1 MEAKKYPGSL
11 VFGLDIGTRS
21 IVGTVG
27 YMTGERFHVV
37 DQEIREHETRA
48 MLDGQIHDI
57 RKVGNTI
64 LAVKEGLE
72 ERLGRPLKDVCIA
85 AAGRVLRTVTVHAE
99 QNFEKEKEVGE
110 EDIYALT
117 SLGVENAYKD
127 FNSSMD
133 NGDGTIKFY
142 CVGYSVIRYFLNGYP
157 MGNLEGHKAREI
169 GCDLIATFLPD
180 DVVDGLYKAV
190 EFAGLEVANLTLEP
204 IAAIQVAIPEMYRM
218 LNIAL
223 VDVGAGTSDIS
234 ITRDGSII
242 AYGMIPVA
250 GDALTEII
258 AQNCLVDFNTA
269 ECIKRQSGEMEQV
282 EYQDIMGLPQ
292 VITRQQVEELVKPVV
307 DRMTGEVAD
316 KIRELNG
323 DKSVSAVFVVGGGGV
338 IAGYTQSLAQQLG
351 IQKERVAVRGQEVM
365 QQIEFLKEDARKD
378 SLMVTPIGIC
388 LSFYEQS
395 NSFIFVHFNKQRIK
409 IYDNNHLAVVD
420 AAVQAEFPND
430 GLFPKRGKE
439 LNFTVNGQ
447 YRIQRG
453 EPGEAAMIFVNGYEA
468 DIHTGIHANDVIE
481 VREST
486 AGEAASLEIDQLP
499 EYLSTLRV
507 KINGT
512 MVELPRFVQVNGSLQ
527 SGYYK
532 IQDGDV
538 IEILNYYTVEQIAA
552 FVDFN
557 MKESTQCY
565 VNNRLAD
572 GQTQVYE
579 NFTVEWKKESIPE
592 ETAPAEE
599 EAVPLPEEA
608 VRSETETQTITVFAN
623 GVPAVLSGKKSYV
636 FVDIFDA
643 IDFDLSKPQGTGIV
657 TKLNDRDAQYMEELH
672 QGDKIEIYW
681 RMA

>member
-1 MEAKKYPGSL
+1 M
-11 VFGLDIGTRS
+11 
-21 IVGTVG
+21 
-27 YMTGERFHVV
+27 
-37 DQEIREHETRA
+37 
-48 MLDGQIHDI
+48 
-57 RKVGNTI
+57 
-64 LAVKEGLE
+64 
-72 ERLGRPLKDVCIA
+72 
-85 AAGRVLRTVTVHAE
+85 
-99 QNFEKEKEVGE
+99 
-110 EDIYALT
+110 
-117 SLGVENAYKD
+117 
-127 FNSSMD
+127 
-133 NGDGTIKFY
+133 
-142 CVGYSVIRYFLNGYP
+142 
-157 MGNLEGHKAREI
+157 
-169 GCDLIATFLPD
+169 
-180 DVVDGLYKAV
+180 
-190 EFAGLEVANLTLEP
+190 
-204 IAAIQVAIPEMYRM
+204 
-218 LNIAL
+218 
-223 VDVGAGTSDIS
+223 
-234 ITRDGSII
+234 
-242 AYGMIPVA
+242 
-250 GDALTEII
+250 
-258 AQNCLVDFNTA
+258 
-269 ECIKRQSGEMEQV
+269 
-282 EYQDIMGLPQ
+282 
-292 VITRQQVEELVKPVV
+292 
-307 DRMTGEVAD
+307 
-316 KIRELNG
+316 
-323 DKSVSAVFVVGGGGV
+323 
-338 IAGYTQSLAQQLG
+338 
-351 IQKERVAVRGQEVM
+351 RGQEVM

-608 VRSETETQTITVFAN
+608 VRSETETETITVFAN